1 MFLSF
6 AVVPFSTSKFSLSNS
21 CSVGS
26 ERAICSIIS
35 ITLYNSF
42 HFGLMEAIIRHCLC
56 WISSSWLQNNAW
68 LTFGKLKIG
77 YSGCNLQTN
86 EPKHALV
93 PFFFFLG
100 MGLGAGTVEVM
111 WRAWGVDNVEGHEKE
126 RVMQSSQ
133 HAVLVAAEMVI
144 GLEEVGENE
153 FKEKGKLKIYFHLLI
168 WTAVIL
174 YYGWERMR
182 IKRKRVSQAL
192 YFLQIFSIVVIS
204 GLYYFVL
211 NYVII
216 EGRTQCTNLPFC
228 GV

>member
-1 MFLSF
+1 MFLPF
-6 AVVPFSTSKFSLSNS
+6 AVMQFSTSKFSLSNS
-21 CSVGS
+21 CSVGF

-42 HFGLMEAIIRHCLC
+42 HIGLMEAIIRLCLC
-56 WISSSWLQNNAW
+56 WISLPPGCRNNAW

-133 HAVLVAAEMVI
+133 HAVLVAAEMLI
-144 GLEEVGENE
+144 GLEEVGENK
-153 FKEKGKLKIYFHLLI
+153 FKEKGKLKIY
-168 WTAVIL
+168 
-174 YYGWERMR
+174 
-182 IKRKRVSQAL
+182 
-192 YFLQIFSIVVIS
+192 
-204 GLYYFVL
+204 
-211 NYVII
+211 
-216 EGRTQCTNLPFC
+216 
-228 GV
+228 